1 MGDYNDDLVVDA
13 ADYVIWRTQS
23 GETGTGLSADGNND
37 QTVNQLDYDL
47 WKANFG
53 ASVGGFAS
61 AAQLELVP
69 EPSAALL
76 ICCRIGSREESCDVT
91 TCTKCCVILFGRAF
105 YVV

>member
-1 MGDYNDDLVVDA
+1 MIEITGPAPLEGDYNDDLVVDA

-76 ICCRIGSREESCDVT
+76 IVVGS
-91 TCTKCCVILFGRAF
+91 
-105 YVV
+105 VVARNLVMSQRVRRTA